1 MKKRVAI
8 GLSGGVDSAVSA
20 ALLLEQGYEVIGVF
34 MKNWS
39 DDFGLAGSC
48 PWEQDQADAKA
59 VAEHLGIPFLSYNFE
74 LQYREKVMDY
84 FFEEYKKGLT
94 PNPDI
99 LCNSEIKFNVFLK
112 KCLDELN
119 VDYIATG
126 HYARVISSSC
136 HSGRIPSKQDEIRNP
151 GSTKANFDTLLDS
164 RLRGNDKDTFH
175 LLKGL
180 DASKDQSYFLCRL
193 TQEEL
198 SRSLFPVGH
207 LHKSEVRKIAEELKL
222 PVAQKKDSQ
231 GICFVGKINVKK
243 FLESELGMKPG
254 RIIDID
260 TGKDMGEHKGL
271 WFYTIG
277 QREGLGF
284 GGGPWFVVGKD
295 IKENRIFIA
304 KGKDNIHLFRKEVE
318 ISELQIIN
326 YELLIKNWDRL
337 EVSLRYRQVPARCKI
352 DDCTRYKLQDSGGSL
367 EICELEFE
375 TPQRAVSPGQFACIY
390 VGDEVVASGVI
401 A

>member
-1 MKKRVAI
+1 MRKKVAI

-48 PWEQDQADAKA
+48 PWEEDQADAKA
-59 VAEHLGIPFLSYNFE
+59 VADHLGIPFISYNFE

-84 FFEEYKKGLT
+84 FFSEYKKGRT

-112 KCLDELN
+112 KCLTELD

-126 HYARVISSSC
+126 HYARTVKRLKGSSVKKLTNDNTLTFEPFNSL
-136 HSGRIPSKQDEIRNP
+136 
-151 GSTKANFDTLLDS
+151 TKNS
-164 RLRGNDKDTFH
+164 ENYS

-180 DASKDQSYFLCRL
+180 DNNKDQSYFLCRL
-193 TQEEL
+193 TEEEL
-198 SRSLFPVGH
+198 GRSLFPVGH
-207 LHKSEVRKIAEELKL
+207 LQKSEVRKIAEKLNL
-222 PVAQKKDSQ
+222 PVAKKKDSQ

-243 FLESELGMKPG
+243 FLQEELGMQEG
-254 RIIDID
+254 DIIDFD
-260 TGKDMGEHKGL
+260 TQKVMGKHKGL

-284 GGGPWFVVGKD
+284 GGGPWFVVKKD
-295 IKENRIFIA
+295 LEKNVVYIV
-304 KGKDNIHLFRKEVE
+304 KGRNNPALYTKDVT
-318 ISELQIIN
+318 ISEMQILN
-326 YELLIKNWDRL
+326 PELLLNNLDKL
-337 EVSLRYRQVPARCKI
+337 EVSLRYRQNPSKAKVDEFSVSSLRSVK
-352 DDCTRYKLQDSGGSL
+352 SGGKIERCTL
-367 EICELEFE
+367 TFE
-375 TPQRAVSPGQFACIY
+375 DPQRAVSPGQFACLFI
-390 VGDEVVASGVI
+390 GEEVVGSGVI
-401 A
+401 N